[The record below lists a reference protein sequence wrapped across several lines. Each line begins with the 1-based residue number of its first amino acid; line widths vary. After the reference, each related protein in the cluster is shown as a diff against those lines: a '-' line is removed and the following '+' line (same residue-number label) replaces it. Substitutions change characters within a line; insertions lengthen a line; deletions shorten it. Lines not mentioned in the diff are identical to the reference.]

1 MPDEI
6 KNQEVSPAASEN
18 ADKSHE
24 YNSCWSWGTFE
35 SLFGTGVYDFFDKA
49 EIDSVLRD
57 PISNHEA
64 AIRLSEFVY
73 TKNGMVSNSI
83 DYQTSLMTLDRV
95 VTSKKKTS
103 N

>member
-6 KNQEVSPAASEN
+6 KNQEVSSTASEN
-18 ADKSHE
+18 VDKSHE

-64 AIRLSEFVY
+64 AIRLRVCL
-73 TKNGMVSNSI
+73 
-83 DYQTSLMTLDRV
+83 YQ
-95 VTSKKKTS
+95 KWHG
-103 N
+103 